1 MDSSK
6 IFSKVKDLGHNN
18 SKREELREYCK
29 LNIDQIVKFLSRRIL
44 NNDGAD
50 ILDCLFNG
58 LPDIPSTCS
67 NKDKIVD
74 IVLKTMRSESTSLTH
89 CGDVISRVCLEL
101 PRLPVID
108 LVRWS
113 DDSVQSIVDDS
124 DVNMIWRDVLP
135 ECLNA
140 VATYDNVKHCG
151 TDMVGADYKAQCIH
165 TLCQC
170 RWTERQLV
178 QLAAMFKDMQ
188 LSKSDHK
195 QVVNKICSYIMEI
208 PPETL
213 PPLVHQLLKLCKLH
227 NIEIVLAQLSH
238 YFNLHLYSKLE
249 PPPQDSESTTMD
261 IDDIV
266 QHSPSE
272 LSRCL
277 STCIYHITQGAA
289 DPELIRKHIK
299 LWPRTQLLRAP
310 FLLDL
315 ALAVSDKGNDFRSV
329 CLDAIKCAIEQRA
342 LDELRSKQSAWVRS
356 VLPPDVDVA
365 SVLKVLTTESAN
377 HRQLTVLGLI
387 NLAFSLL
394 SVSRL
399 KPVAQVC
406 WSHGKLIL
414 VRLCKSQ
421 PETAGHILSQLA
433 DKLSGDATQRQYSEC
448 LYILCKLT
456 PVSVERCTQVSLI
469 LESCQPSATEYESA
483 ARVLDAVHPLLSFST
498 RTRDVL
504 VMVCRKGL
512 YSRDSL
518 HRCLSLSG
526 FLSVLRHVKVS
537 SVSAAGSQCGG
548 SEPSAHSYLTQLAV
562 DLHATQQGAVVTSR
576 VRNEAMCL
584 EVVSILR
591 RCLAQDAAVKQLL
604 YTQLYNC
611 VKDKPVLHESVL
623 ELIYEHVSKY
633 LPEEDND
640 CTLLLDKCVQT
651 TAISAVLTEPISR
664 LLYVIA
670 QFLQPV
676 EEEDPEDILASQSIE
691 TGSTHL
697 KSKLSNI
704 MEKQCSSSNI
714 AQIDLEDP
722 GLADLTPE
730 SKAKS
735 LKVQQILQCHEA
747 FIAHRIMQ
755 WNAGSTNAATS
766 VYKLFKAC
774 NELLEQTKTP
784 TKLSKKNSKSNLN
797 DTKETSK
804 SQKSQKSQKDKGK
817 GPNKLSNIVKDRAG
831 PFKPLPCVWDLKFC
845 LRILD
850 LLYSEEVTWTS
861 LEQRNQLRARR
872 DFHRWTLR
880 GVLSVL
886 AERVDKRS
894 VATTVVEIAALIYKR
909 CICRFQDMCDFDDQ
923 TALGCMEVFRSC
935 LSLILSSNYSL
946 KTDVLLS
953 NITGLSDSSGAA
965 SVAAVLENVHTA
977 LVQLQ
982 AECVPEDA
990 ADATAKKVLVA
1001 CSQLATTLL
1010 EIPMHSSAD
1019 LNRVIIK
1026 LEEYVRTSK
1035 QDCLQLIS
1043 PVLCAAYREQQ
1054 EAQLLQDLLL
1064 KLATALG
1071 RIDEEDSSVEESAS
1085 FPSIDSR
1092 TGHVALNHVC
1102 VHLGHRFKCVEHL
1115 LARAK
1120 DLTAALD
1127 NAAPVHQQRI
1137 DREVNELYKSIV
1149 IQLCQ
1154 LCSWTSLVARLRCTV
1169 GGGSERVVSLCVR
1182 LYSLLGALAKQLQ
1195 PAMAPSLRL
1204 ERLLK
1209 LCGKKLSSVMDSLIT
1224 YVEQSQPS
1232 GKRGSRLPK
1241 DMRLL
1246 PRLVLEAEQFA
1257 NHITLLANKAK
1268 VNYQQY
1274 LSLGTAR
1281 DFRIKAP
1288 VLQEMLNAMEQQA
1301 DDTRDTD
1308 EPDINDAAT
1317 EIIPRT
1323 SDNEQEIEEEESD
1336 EETSRRKR
1344 RRVS

>member
-6 IFSKVKDLGHNN
+6 IFSKIKDLGHNN

-29 LNIDQIVKFLSRRIL
+29 LKIDQIVKFLSRRIL
-44 NNDGAD
+44 NSDGAY

-58 LPDIPSTCS
+58 LPFIPSICS
-67 NKDKIVD
+67 NKVKIID

-101 PRLPVID
+101 PKLPVTD

-140 VATYDNVKHCG
+140 VATYDSIKHCG
-151 TDMVGADYKAQCIH
+151 TDMAGMDYKVQCIH

-188 LSKSDHK
+188 LSKCDHK

-213 PPLVHQLLKLCKLH
+213 PPLVHQLLKLCKLY
-227 NIEIVLAQLSH
+227 NIEIVLAHLSH

-266 QHSPSE
+266 QHSPAE

-299 LWPRTQLLRAP
+299 LWPKTQLLRAP
-310 FLLDL
+310 FLLDV
-315 ALAVSDKGNDFRSV
+315 ALAVSDKGADFKSV
-329 CLDAIKCAIEQRA
+329 CLDAIRSAIEQRA
-342 LDELRSKQSAWVRS
+342 LDELRSEQSAWVRS

-399 KPVAQVC
+399 KPVAEVC

-414 VRLCKSQ
+414 VRLCKYQ

-469 LESCQPSATEYESA
+469 LECCQPSATEFVSA

-498 RTRDVL
+498 RTRDAL

-526 FLSVLRHVKVS
+526 FLSVLRHIKVS
-537 SVSAAGSQCGG
+537 SVSAAGSQCG
-548 SEPSAHSYLTQLAV
+548 SSDHSAHSYLTQLAV

-611 VKDKPVLHESVL
+611 VKDKSVLHESVL

-633 LPEEDND
+633 LPDEDND

-651 TAISAVLTEPISR
+651 TAISAMLTEPISR

-676 EEEDPEDILASQSIE
+676 EEEDLEDILASQSIE
-691 TGSTHL
+691 TCSAHL
-697 KSKLSNI
+697 KSKLSSI
-704 MEKQCSSSNI
+704 MEKLCSSSNI

-747 FIAHRIMQ
+747 FIAHQIMQ
-755 WNAGSTNAATS
+755 WNSGSTNAATS

-797 DTKETSK
+797 DTKETCK

-817 GPNKLSNIVKDRAG
+817 GPNKLSNMVKDRAG

-872 DFHRWTLR
+872 DFHHWTLR

-886 AERVDKRS
+886 SERVDKRS

-909 CICRFQDMCDFDDQ
+909 CIRRFQDMCDFDDQ
-923 TALGCMEVFRSC
+923 TALGCLDVFKSC
-935 LSLILSSNYSL
+935 LNLILSNNYSL

-953 NITGLSDSSGAA
+953 NITGLSDSSSAA
-965 SVAAVLENVHTA
+965 SVAAMLDCTHTA
-977 LVQLQ
+977 LVQLE
-982 AECVPEDA
+982 ADCVEDA
-990 ADATAKKVLVA
+990 DVTAKKILGACFQLV
-1001 CSQLATTLL
+1001 TTLL

-1019 LNRVIIK
+1019 VNRVIIK
-1026 LEEYVRTSK
+1026 LEEYIRTSK

-1043 PVLCAAYREQQ
+1043 PVLGAAYREQQ

-1115 LARAK
+1115 LVRAK

-1127 NAAPVHQQRI
+1127 IAAPLHQQRI

-1154 LCSWTSLVARLRCTV
+1154 LCTWTRDVSRLRCAA
-1169 GGGSERVVSLCVR
+1169 GGSERVLALCVR
-1182 LYSLLGALAKQLQ
+1182 LYCALGTLAKQLQ
-1195 PAMAPSLRL
+1195 PAMAPALRL

-1224 YVEQSQPS
+1224 YVEQSQQS

-1241 DMRLL
+1241 DTRLL

-1301 DDTRDTD
+1301 DNTRDTD

-1323 SDNEQEIEEEESD
+1323 SDNEQEVEEESD